1 MLEVITNLINAIL
14 GTIILLYVVSF
25 IYEGEIKLS
34 YKSILG
40 IVFSI
45 ISVYFNSK
53 FSVGIDKMLLSLVIM
68 VITICLIFNKSFK
81 KAILPAFFMLL
92 LLSLSEVLT
101 FFILSLIIPDFSCV
115 ITDNS
120 HLKILCNIII
130 LLMAYM
136 VININFI
143 KNNVSNISKIKMTK
157 SITFYVIIIITII
170 GISVLFINLSK
181 NNLFYLNIIM
191 VILFILLATSS
202 INDKYNKNRIID
214 KYNQLFKYIR
224 NYEQILEEHRL
235 EKHEYRNQLITIKG
249 MIDNKNKEL
258 NSYINN
264 IIGDGKQIKEL
275 MINKLKNIPFG
286 GLKGLL
292 LYKISEIENNKI
304 DISIN
309 VDKNIEDFNFNL
321 LTSGDYKDL
330 CTIIGVFLD
339 NAKEATIECKDK
351 KIGIEIFKEN
361 KNFNIIICNT
371 FNNEID
377 INDIDKKGFSTK
389 GEKRGYGLYIVKEKI
404 KKNKKISLRR
414 EIINNYYVQKII
426 IKT

>member
-1 MLEVITNLINAIL
+1 
-14 GTIILLYVVSF
+14 
-25 IYEGEIKLS
+25 
-34 YKSILG
+34 
-40 IVFSI
+40 
-45 ISVYFNSK
+45 
-53 FSVGIDKMLLSLVIM
+53 
-68 VITICLIFNKSFK
+68 
-81 KAILPAFFMLL
+81 
-92 LLSLSEVLT
+92 
-101 FFILSLIIPDFSCV
+101 
-115 ITDNS
+115 
-120 HLKILCNIII
+120 
-130 LLMAYM
+130 
-136 VININFI
+136 
-143 KNNVSNISKIKMTK
+143 
-157 SITFYVIIIITII
+157 
-170 GISVLFINLSK
+170 LFINLSK
-181 NNLFYLNIIM
+181 NNLFYLNIII